1 MNAGKPGAVRF
12 ARGVRFRRLED
23 GSGVLLVPEGVVT
36 LTESAA
42 AIAELVDGERGA
54 DAIAQTLAATYEAPA
69 GEIARDV
76 DDLLA
81 RFEANTWLA
90 LPEGN

>member
-1 MNAGKPGAVRF
+1 MNAGRPKAVRF

-36 LTESAA
+36 LTESASA
-42 AIAELVDGERGA
+42 VAELVDGERGA
-54 DAIAQTLAATYEAPA
+54 DAIVQALAANYDAPA
-69 GEIARDV
+69 TEIARDV
-76 DDLLA
+76 NDLLA

-90 LPEGN
+90 LPEAG